1 MRDTYVRCT
10 SVQGD
15 GWQRQI
21 ICASECI
28 GAPVGTH
35 TQSSYTVRHWRGL
48 GIAPAV
54 KAFHSFSHEC
64 KRGMHCVIFW
74 SSNLR
79 YICID
84 NILHRLFAE
93 QDLLVLLFMVDHQFF
108 YTVACH
114 AFLRVSLQKYQFL
127 KQHLTAWQIDNL
139 IYHLKVDFWEQFV

>member
-74 SSNLR
+74 SLNVR
-79 YICID
+79 YSCSD
-84 NILHRLFAE
+84 KILHRLFARR
-93 QDLLVLLFMVDHQFF
+93 DFFGIALHGWSPFLLYCYMSCIFKPLL
-108 YTVACH
+108 AK
-114 AFLRVSLQKYQFL
+114 RSIS
-127 KQHLTAWQIDNL
+127 KQHLIAWQIDNL
-139 IYHLKVDFWEQFV
+139 ICHLKVDFWEQYV